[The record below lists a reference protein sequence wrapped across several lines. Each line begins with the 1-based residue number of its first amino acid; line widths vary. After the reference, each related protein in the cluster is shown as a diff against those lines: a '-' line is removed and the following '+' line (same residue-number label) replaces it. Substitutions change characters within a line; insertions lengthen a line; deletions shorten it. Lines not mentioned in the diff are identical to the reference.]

1 MFPNPAPDSQIPRRA
16 RLRNAALKFFA
27 QSNTIAARQTNCTMA
42 HTPFAKLLRHAAST
56 AAQSDRHD
64 VPADDSAM
72 PRREFIRTISTA
84 TAGVALSPSLFGA
97 TRDATSARVVV
108 IGAGLAGLTCAYRL
122 NRSGIIA
129 TVYEANT
136 RLGGRCW
143 TRRGDFAQGQIAEHG
158 GELIDQGHTTIRHL
172 AQELGLPLD
181 NLLAAEPNGSTILLY
196 FDGLAYSYRDAVRDL
211 KRIWRPLH
219 RDLIEA
225 GYPTL
230 YNSYTARGAQ
240 LDHMSVSDWINQT
253 VPGGLGSPL
262 GQLLEVAYTIEYGA
276 ECDVQSAL
284 NLIYLLGYNSPG
296 QFTIFGQSNE
306 KYHVRGGND
315 QIVSQLASLLGSQII
330 TGQTLVALRRNPAGT
345 YTLTFQISDQF
356 TDVTADYVVLAVP
369 FSILKNSVDLTQAGF
384 SELKMIAIQELA
396 MGSNSKLNV
405 QFDSRPWSALRCNG
419 ETYSDRGYQATWDVT
434 RAQPGAAGILV
445 DYTGGQIA
453 DTFANGTPEEH
464 AAEFLAQIE
473 PVLPGL
479 SSRWNGRATVDWC
492 AGNPYSLGSYSYWK
506 VGQYTRFAGVERDPH
521 EGVHFCGEHTSIDA
535 QGYLEGA
542 VETGERAA
550 DEIISALR

>member
-1 MFPNPAPDSQIPRRA
+1 MQRRI
-16 RLRNAALKFFA
+16 RNAALKCFE
-27 QSNTIAARQTNCTMA
+27 QNNTIAGKHTNSVMP
-42 HTPFAKLLRHAAST
+42 HTPLAEFLRQAASA
-56 AAQSDRHD
+56 AAQSDTRNAPTDHF
-64 VPADDSAM
+64 AM
-72 PRREFIRTISTA
+72 SRRKFIRTISTA
-84 TAGVALSPSLFGA
+84 TAGLALPSSLFG
-97 TRDATSARVVV
+97 TRQIATSARVVV
-108 IGAGLAGLTCAYRL
+108 VGAGLGGLTCAYRL
-122 NRSGIIA
+122 KQSGIVA
-129 TVYEANT
+129 AVYEANT

-143 TRRGDFAQGQIAEHG
+143 TRRGDFAQGQIAERG

-172 AQELGLPLD
+172 AQELHLPLD
-181 NLLAAEPNGSTILLY
+181 NLLAAEPNGSTIFPH
-196 FDGLAYSYRDAVRDL
+196 FDGVAYSYRDTVRDL
-211 KRIWRPLH
+211 KRIWQPLH

-225 GYPTL
+225 GFPTL
-230 YNSYTARGAQ
+230 YNDHTARGAQ
-240 LDHMSVSDWINQT
+240 LDQMSITDWINQT

-296 QFTIFGQSNE
+296 QFTLFGHSNE

-315 QIVSQLASLLGSQII
+315 QIVSRLASLLGPQIL
-330 TGQTLVALRRNPAGT
+330 TGRALVALRRNPSGT
-345 YTLTFQISDQF
+345 YTLTFQVNDQF
-356 TDVTADYVVLAVP
+356 TDVTADHVVLALP
-369 FSILKNSVDLTQAGF
+369 FSILKNSVDLTEAGF

-396 MGSNSKLNV
+396 MGSNSKLHV
-405 QFDSRPWSALRCNG
+405 QFNSRTWAPLRCNG

-434 RAQPGAAGILV
+434 RAQPGTAGILV
-445 DYTGGQIA
+445 NYTGGQAA
-453 DTFANGTPEEH
+453 DTFGTGTPEEH

-479 SSRWNGRATVDWC
+479 SAQWNGLATVDWW
-492 AGNPYSLGSYSYWK
+492 AGTPYSLGSYSYWQ
-506 VGQYTRFAGVERDPH
+506 VGQYTRFAGVEREPQ

>member
-1 MFPNPAPDSQIPRRA
+1 MP
-16 RLRNAALKFFA
+16 
-27 QSNTIAARQTNCTMA
+27 
-42 HTPFAKLLRHAAST
+42 HTPLAKLLRHAAST
-56 AAQSDRHD
+56 AAQSDRRD
-64 VPADDSAM
+64 VSVDDSAVS
-72 PRREFIRTISTA
+72 RREFVRTISTA
-84 TAGVALSPSLFGA
+84 TAGLAFAPSLFGR
-97 TRDATSARVVV
+97 TRVGSSARVVV
-108 IGAGLAGLTCAYRL
+108 VGAGLAGLTCAYRL
-122 NRSGIIA
+122 KQSGIIA

-143 TRRGDFAQGQIAEHG
+143 TRRGDFDQGQIAEHG
-158 GELIDQGHTTIRHL
+158 GELIDQGHKAIRHL
-172 AQELGLPLD
+172 AQELRLPLD
-181 NLLAAEPNGSTILLY
+181 NLLAAEPNGSTIFLY
-196 FDGLAYSYRDAVRDL
+196 FDGAAYSYRDAVRDL
-211 KRIWRPLH
+211 KQIWQPLH

-230 YNSYTARGAQ
+230 YNNYTARGAE
-240 LDHMSVSDWINQT
+240 LDQMSVTDWINQT

-296 QFTIFGQSNE
+296 QFTVFGQSNE

-315 QIVSQLASLLGSQII
+315 QIISRLASLLGSQIV
-330 TGQTLVALRRNPAGT
+330 TGEALVALRRNPDGT
-345 YTLTFQISDQF
+345 YTLTFQTSDQF
-356 TDVTADYVVLAVP
+356 SDVTADHVVLALP

-396 MGSNSKLNV
+396 IGSNSKLNV
-405 QFDSRPWSALRCNG
+405 QLNSRPWGALGCNG

-445 DYTGGQIA
+445 DYTGGQLA
-453 DTFANGTPEEH
+453 DTFENGTPEEH

-479 SSRWNGRATVDWC
+479 SSQWNGRATVDWWK
-492 AGNPYSLGSYSYWK
+492 GNPYSRGSYSYWQ
-506 VGQYTRFAGVERDPH
+506 VGQYTRFAGVEGEPQ

>member
-1 MFPNPAPDSQIPRRA
+1 MSRR
-16 RLRNAALKFFA
+16 KF
-27 QSNTIAARQTNCTMA
+27 
-42 HTPFAKLLRHAAST
+42 
-56 AAQSDRHD
+56 
-64 VPADDSAM
+64 V
-72 PRREFIRTISTA
+72 RTISA
-84 TAGVALSPSLFGA
+84 AGAGLALPTSLFGNRSVKTA
-97 TRDATSARVVV
+97 ARVVV
-108 IGAGLAGLTCAYRL
+108 VGAGLAGLTCAYRL
-122 NRSGIIA
+122 KRRGIIA

-143 TRRGDFAQGQIAEHG
+143 SRRGDFAHGHIAEHG
-158 GELIDQGHTTIRHL
+158 GELIDQAHTTIRHL

-181 NLLAAEPNGSTILLY
+181 NLLAAEPNGSTIFLD
-196 FDGLAYSYRDAVRDL
+196 FDGAAYSYRDAVRDL
-211 KRIWRPLH
+211 KRIWQPLH
-219 RDLIEA
+219 RDLIQA

-240 LDHMSVSDWINQT
+240 LDQMSVSDWIDQT
-253 VPGGLGSPL
+253 VPGGLDSPL

-296 QFTIFGQSNE
+296 QFTLFGQSNE

-315 QIVSQLASLLGSQII
+315 QVVARLASLLGPQINM
-330 TGQTLVALRRNPAGT
+330 GRALVALSRNPDGT
-345 YTLTFQISDQF
+345 YTLTFQTGDQF
-356 TDVTADYVVLAVP
+356 ADVTADRVVLALP
-369 FSILKNSVDLTQAGF
+369 FSMLKNSVDLTQAEF

-405 QFDSRPWSALRCNG
+405 QFNSRTWAPLRCNG

-434 RAQPGAAGILV
+434 RSQPGSAGILV
-445 DYTGGQIA
+445 NYTGGAAA
-453 DTFANGTPEEH
+453 DAFAIGTPEEH
-464 AAEFLAQIE
+464 AADFLTRIE

-479 SSRWNGRATVDWC
+479 SSQWNGLATVDWW

-506 VGQYTRFAGVERDPH
+506 VGQYTRFAGIEREPQN
-521 EGVHFCGEHTSIDA
+521 GVHFCGEHTSIDA

-550 DEIISALR
+550 AEIISALR

>member
-1 MFPNPAPDSQIPRRA
+1 MP
-16 RLRNAALKFFA
+16 
-27 QSNTIAARQTNCTMA
+27 
-42 HTPFAKLLRHAAST
+42 HTPLAKLLRHAAST
-56 AAQSDRHD
+56 AAQSDARD
-64 VPADDSAM
+64 ATADDSAM
-72 PRREFIRTISTA
+72 SRREFVRTISAA
-84 TAGVALSPSLFGA
+84 TAGLALPASLFGA
-97 TRDATSARVVV
+97 RQVATSARVVV
-108 IGAGLAGLTCAYRL
+108 VGAGLAGLTCAYRL
-122 NRSGIIA
+122 KRSGII
-129 TVYEANT
+129 TSVYEANT

-143 TRRGDFAQGQIAEHG
+143 TRRGVFEQGQIAERG

-181 NLLAAEPNGSTILLY
+181 NLLAAEPNGSTIRVQ
-196 FDGLAYSYRDAVRDL
+196 FDGVAYSYRDVVRDL
-211 KRIWRPLH
+211 KRIWQPLH

-225 GYPTL
+225 GFPTL

-240 LDHMSVSDWINQT
+240 LDQMSVTDWINQT

-262 GQLLEVAYTIEYGA
+262 GELLEVAYTIEYGA

-296 QFTIFGQSNE
+296 QFTLFGQSNE

-315 QIVSQLASLLGSQII
+315 QIVSRLASLLGSQIF
-330 TGQTLVALRRNPAGT
+330 TGQALVALRRNPDGT
-345 YTLTFQISDQF
+345 YTLTFQTTNQF
-356 TDVTADYVVLAVP
+356 TDVTADHVVLALP
-369 FSILKNSVDLTQAGF
+369 FSILKNSVDLTQAEF

-405 QFDSRPWSALRCNG
+405 QFDSRPWGALRCNG
-419 ETYSDRGYQATWDVT
+419 ETYSDRGYQASWDVT

-445 DYTGGQIA
+445 DYTGGQLA
-453 DTFANGTPEEH
+453 DTFATGTPEEH
-464 AAEFLAQIE
+464 ATEFLAQIE
-473 PVLPGL
+473 PLLPGL
-479 SSRWNGRATVDWC
+479 SSHWNGRATVDWWK
-492 AGNPYSLGSYSYWK
+492 GNPYSLGSYSYWK
-506 VGQYTRFAGVERDPH
+506 VGQYTRFAGVEREPQ
-521 EGVHFCGEHTSIDA
+521 GNVHFCGEHTSIEA

>member
-1 MFPNPAPDSQIPRRA
+1 
-16 RLRNAALKFFA
+16 
-27 QSNTIAARQTNCTMA
+27 MA
-42 HTPFAKLLRHAAST
+42 HTPLAEFLRQAAST
-56 AAQSDRHD
+56 AAQSDKRSAN
-64 VPADDSAM
+64 ADDSAM
-72 PRREFIRTISTA
+72 SRREFVRTISAA
-84 TAGVALSPSLFGA
+84 TAGLALPSSLFGT
-97 TRDATSARVVV
+97 TRVATSSRVVV
-108 IGAGLAGLTCAYRL
+108 VGAGLAGLTCGYRL
-122 NRSGIIA
+122 KQSGIIA

-143 TRRGDFAQGQIAEHG
+143 TRYGDFAQGQIAEHG

-181 NLLAAEPNGSTILLY
+181 NLLSAEPNGSTMCLY
-196 FDGLAYSYRDAVRDL
+196 FDGATYSYRDAVRDL
-211 KRIWRPLH
+211 KRIWQPLH

-230 YNSYTARGAQ
+230 YNNYTARGAQ
-240 LDHMSVSDWINQT
+240 LDQMSVTDWINQT

-262 GQLLEVAYTIEYGA
+262 GQLLQVAYTIEYGA
-276 ECDVQSAL
+276 ECDIQSAL

-296 QFTIFGQSNE
+296 QFTVFGASNE

-315 QIVSQLASLLGSQII
+315 QIVTRLASLLGSQIV
-330 TGQTLVALRRNPAGT
+330 TGQALVALRRNPDGT
-345 YTLTFQISDQF
+345 YTLTFQVSDQF
-356 TDVTADYVVLAVP
+356 TDVTADHVVLALP

-405 QFDSRPWSALRCNG
+405 QFDSRPWAALRCNG

-434 RAQPGAAGILV
+434 RAQPGTAGILV
-445 DYTGGQIA
+445 DYTGGQVA

-464 AAEFLAQIE
+464 AQEFLGQID

-479 SSRWNGRATVDWC
+479 SSQWNGLATVDWW
-492 AGNPYSLGSYSYWK
+492 AGNPHTLGSYSYWQ
-506 VGQYTRFAGVERDPH
+506 VGQYTRIAGI
-521 EGVHFCGEHTSIDA
+521 EGKPEGVVHFCGEHTSIDA

-550 DEIISALR
+550 GEIISALR